1 MYLAGAQNYSL
12 SDEFSDVDTK
22 AIVLPHFEDIVRSK
36 QWVTD
41 TIINADDSHTE
52 VKDIRNMFDCYR
64 KQNVN
69 FLETLFTKYYYLWTR
84 RIR

>member
-1 MYLAGAQNYSL
+1 MFVAGSNNYGLDDSS
-12 SDEFSDVDTK
+12 SDRDTK

-52 VKDIRNMFDCYR
+52 VKDIRNMFDCYMYI
-64 KQNVN
+64 
-69 FLETLFTKYYYLWTR
+69 FSGH
-84 RIR
+84 